1 MSSWGPHTIY
11 IQASFI
17 FIPSTDTYIHIYLI
31 TLPQNYVRNV
41 LGRNWYTTLDIY
53 TYYREIY
60 IEEERATRLTPL
72 RTRKQAISKETYFLL
87 LSTHF
92 L

>member
-1 MSSWGPHTIY
+1 MYLCSVSAKCFGVAMEDFMSSWGPHTIY

-41 LGRNWYTTLDIY
+41 LGRN
-53 TYYREIY
+53 
-60 IEEERATRLTPL
+60 
-72 RTRKQAISKETYFLL
+72 
-87 LSTHF
+87 
-92 L
+92 